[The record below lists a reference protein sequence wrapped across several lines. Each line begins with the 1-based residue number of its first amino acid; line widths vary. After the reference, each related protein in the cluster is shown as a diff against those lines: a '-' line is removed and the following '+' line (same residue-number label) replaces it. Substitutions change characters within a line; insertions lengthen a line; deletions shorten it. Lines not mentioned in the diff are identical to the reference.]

1 MSRLGRGTCQ
11 SWQLL
16 HSGALL
22 LAVHIS
28 SAQEQD
34 SGAVTTSHSR
44 KRAEIHVGF
53 VIMGV
58 LALLTVLVALK
69 RAVVPRMSMT
79 RMARNFALT
88 KDQSVAAATPS
99 KDVDIEAC
107 TVTLHIDQ
115 ADNQYALSSLQAKY
129 IQDIITSLPTGCD
142 FVESDEAKD
151 SREALQAKE
160 PFAELLKLPVVSI
173 VSEEAMVD
181 PGKTKSPKPA
191 KKKLRPKKLSKQGS
205 NGTMEHALSKKKRV
219 IAKVDGK
226 RVGSQRAQDAGTSL
240 PVQRSMSTLSSAQ
253 GNSTFLKVPA
263 PSPEDH
269 LDTDSH
275 IGHSASEDIST
286 HAPSICSGSSSRGVR
301 CPMPCAVRGMR

>member
-58 LALLTVLVALK
+58 IALLTVLVALK

-226 RVGSQRAQDAGTSL
+226 RVHKEHKTLDSL